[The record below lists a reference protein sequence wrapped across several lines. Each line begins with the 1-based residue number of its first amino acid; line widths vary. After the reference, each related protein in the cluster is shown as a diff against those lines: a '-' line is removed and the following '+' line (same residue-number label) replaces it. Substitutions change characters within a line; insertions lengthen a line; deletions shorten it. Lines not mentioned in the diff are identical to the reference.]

1 MKWALV
7 GILSL
12 HGLIHLMGFLKTW
25 DIVEVKALS
34 NQTSI
39 PLAGAPLRLFGL
51 MWLVVCAAFLLAGAL
66 LALGSGAWLPA
77 ALVAVALSQTVIVLW
92 WNDAR
97 AGSVPNLI
105 ILITIVWLLIANTR
119 A

>member
-1 MKWALV
+1 MKWVLV

-12 HGLIHLMGFLKTW
+12 HGLIHLMGFVKSW

-39 PLAGAPLRLFGL
+39 PLAGASLRLFGL
-51 MWLVVCAAFLLAGAL
+51 VWLAVCATFLLAGAL
-66 LALGSGAWLPA
+66 LAVGSGAWLPA

-97 AGSVPNLI
+97 LGPSPI
-105 ILITIVWLLIANTR
+105 
-119 A
+119 